1 MSIVKRAFIEGLQRS
16 LVSSGAI
23 PPYSSKWQAK
33 HALDQAE
40 EKLEEREEEKK
51 DVAKENNLP
60 EPKEKD
66 PEEMSEEEVSE
77 IMTDIVE
84 AEPLD
89 EAIEALQ
96 EYQEAAGDSEQA
108 SDALAEALEDV
119 KDSKEAALAI
129 RRLKLAG
136 NATGGGPVGDEM
148 GPAIGKR
155 VADFETGYGH
165 PDPMPSGL
173 RVDQVAM
180 DDFVGPNNG
189 NSSATL
195 SAKLKDRTSGKS
207 APSTQE
213 VKQAMAIL
221 RKLAGES
228 DASAMGGVGLPD
240 FEHGK
245 GPASPNPVTHVDM
258 VAQQMDVMPLDPNED
273 LEGHANKTVLAH
285 MVAKTAR
292 EVGHFLPPE
301 LSSSDKLAALRT
313 MVGMNGQE
321 RASYIGRIKQAM
333 YEPYGNSGNSQDRQA
348 AQVLRNLGL

>member
-1 MSIVKRAFIEGLQRS
+1 VSIVKRAFIQGLQKS
-16 LVSSGAI
+16 LVSARAI

-33 HALDQAE
+33 HAMDQAE

-51 DVAKENNLP
+51 DIAKENNLP

-66 PEEMSEEEVSE
+66 PEEMSEEDVSE

-96 EYQEAAGDSEQA
+96 EYQEAAGDSEEA
-108 SDALAEALEDV
+108 SDELAEALEDV

-129 RRLKLAG
+129 RRLKFAG

-148 GPAIGKR
+148 GPVIGKR
-155 VADFETGYGH
+155 VADFETGYG
-165 PDPMPSGL
+165 DPALNPIKNVSQAPFADLVAKSTENNSAHFAEFDRKG
-173 RVDQVAM
+173 VQTPPTKKQVK
-180 DDFVGPNNG
+180 N
-189 NSSATL
+189 
-195 SAKLKDRTSGKS
+195 
-207 APSTQE
+207 
-213 VKQAMAIL
+213 AMAIL
-221 RKLAGES
+221 RKLAGE
-228 DASAMGGVGLPD
+228 DASAIGGAGQSD
-240 FEHGK
+240 FELGK
-245 GPASPNPVTHVDM
+245 GPASPNPVTHLDM
-258 VAQQMDVMPLDPNED
+258 LAQQMDVMPLDPNED
-273 LEGHANKTVLAH
+273 LEGHNGQTVLAH
-285 MVAKTAR
+285 LVAKTAQ
-292 EVGHFLPPE
+292 EVGHFLPQE

-333 YEPYGNSGNSQDRQA
+333 YDPQGQANSQDRQA